1 MVRDATV
8 SVPMKLRFRM
18 AEGSLPMTMPEEFAS
33 EVLVV
38 RLRTP
43 LLITVLPV

>member
-8 SVPMKLRFRM
+8 SVPAKLRFRM
-18 AEGSLPMTMPEEFAS
+18 AVSSLPMTMPEEFAS

-38 RLRTP
+38 RLRVP
-43 LLITVLPV
+43 LLMIVLPV